1 MVRHV
6 MEIEPTQKHRHAGE
20 SAHLRDG
27 YFQRVYKWVQEFT
40 DADWDDVLH
49 YHERMMR
56 YYQEH
61 RIDLLPILVEHHPEG
76 FDHLDRR
83 I

>member
-1 MVRHV
+1 
-6 MEIEPTQKHRHAGE
+6 
-20 SAHLRDG
+20 
-27 YFQRVYKWVQEFT
+27 
-40 DADWDDVLH
+40 
-49 YHERMMR
+49 MR

-76 FDHLDRR
+76 FDHLDLR